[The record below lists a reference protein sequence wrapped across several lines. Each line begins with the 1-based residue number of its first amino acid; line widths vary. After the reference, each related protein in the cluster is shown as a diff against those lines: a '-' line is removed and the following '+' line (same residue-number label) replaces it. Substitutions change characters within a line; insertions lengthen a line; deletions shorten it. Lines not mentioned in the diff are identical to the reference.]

1 MILGT
6 VIKGV
11 GGLYTVR
18 LDEEINGEKYINVR
32 GRGAFRHEKIILL
45 TGDRVE
51 IEMQKENE
59 FFCKRIL

>member
-18 LDEEINGEKYINVR
+18 LDNEINGEKDVKVR
-32 GRGAFRHEKIILL
+32 GRGAFRHEKIVLL
-45 TGDRVE
+45 TGDRVDR
-51 IEMQKENE
+51 KSVV
-59 FFCKRIL
+59 